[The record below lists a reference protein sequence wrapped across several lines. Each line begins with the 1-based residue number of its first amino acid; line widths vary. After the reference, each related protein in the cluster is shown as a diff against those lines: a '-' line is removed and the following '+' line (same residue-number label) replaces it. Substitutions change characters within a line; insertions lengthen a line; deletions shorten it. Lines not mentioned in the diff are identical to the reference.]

1 VTAAGALRPR
11 PHPSLASLALGG
23 DHDRATRAA
32 DCRCVDS
39 DRSGDALEVLA
50 APTKSSGQYCA
61 LTRGLHRQ
69 PRLGAKVLGGQPRG
83 LPMSELMDAIREAID
98 PRKSEKPQAT
108 FDVGD
113 LVARLPQLK
122 ILEAEKVKKTLRA
135 IWKFSGLAPAAV
147 DMGLWRFGDQR
158 FCPLERR
165 CA

>member
-1 VTAAGALRPR
+1 
-11 PHPSLASLALGG
+11 
-23 DHDRATRAA
+23 
-32 DCRCVDS
+32 
-39 DRSGDALEVLA
+39 
-50 APTKSSGQYCA
+50 
-61 LTRGLHRQ
+61 
-69 PRLGAKVLGGQPRG
+69 
-83 LPMSELMDAIREAID
+83 MSELMDAIREAID
-98 PRKSEKPQAT
+98 PRKSKKPQAT

-135 IWKFSGLAPAAV
+135 IWKFSGLSPGAV